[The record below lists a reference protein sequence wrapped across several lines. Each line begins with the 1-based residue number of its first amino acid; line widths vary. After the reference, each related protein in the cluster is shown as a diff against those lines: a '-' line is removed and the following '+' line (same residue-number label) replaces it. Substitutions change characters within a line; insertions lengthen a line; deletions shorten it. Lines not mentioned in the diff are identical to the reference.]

1 LRIVR
6 DPAELVFADRPVG
19 FVPTMGAFHEG
30 HLELM
35 RASARENACT
45 VVSLF
50 VNPTQFAPHEDLSK
64 YPRDEA
70 RDAKLAE
77 AAGADV
83 LFAPSVD
90 TIYPRQTTEVRVSGV
105 SERFE
110 GAIRPTHF
118 AGVATVVLKLFNMA
132 RPDRAYFGLKDLQQ
146 CAVVKRM
153 VEDLNVPIELRFME
167 TVREQDGLAMS
178 SRNVYLS
185 PGERERA
192 PMLHQVLVGLAAA
205 LRENPHV
212 LAEDLVPG
220 ATETLS
226 RHGFEVQYLALVDP
240 ESMEPRSKFHSKFRW
255 IVAARLGNIRLID
268 NVPV

>member
-1 LRIVR
+1 MRIVR
-6 DPAELVFADRPVG
+6 DPAELAVTERPVG

-35 RASARENACT
+35 RASARENART

-64 YPRDEA
+64 YPRNEA
-70 RDAKLAE
+70 RDAELAE

-90 TIYPRQTTEVRVSGV
+90 TIYPRHTTEVRVSGV

-118 AGVATVVLKLFNMA
+118 AGVATVVLKLFNMV

-153 VEDLNVPIELRFME
+153 VEDLNVPVELRFLE

-185 PGERERA
+185 PDERERA
-192 PMLHQVLVGLAAA
+192 PRLHDVLVQLARS
-205 LRENPHV
+205 LREDPSV
-212 LAEDLVPG
+212 LAEELVPA
-220 ATETLS
+220 ATAALN

-240 ESMEPRSKFHSKFRW
+240 ESMEPRSKFHSSFRW

-268 NVPV
+268 NVPA